1 MNKKY
6 LILNLIC
13 ASMLVFA
20 NNVATVNF
28 NKITGS
34 TPIYTADN
42 INKLLSNTS
51 DNFNKLL
58 SDTNISFGS
67 ENINVATDKST
78 LVGHNNYI
86 DMTGSGIFGDD
97 SLISNIVPIK
107 RTFDENGNW
116 IPAHWGNYSI
126 GSYNTNIV
134 GDTVF
139 QFGKFLEHYNGNRNF
154 MLGHRLVCTNSSVNI
169 MIGFQNNKGVNLISG
184 SENGKAYENIMIT
197 TTNGKIVDSVG
208 AISIGSHNTTSNAKN
223 SVAIGT
229 GATVKDSSGS
239 IAIGSGAVVSN
250 ANFSIQIGPG
260 TNTEKETVKI
270 RGCVVVRDNKIPLD
284 SIENADQI
292 KAALGIQTISR
303 SALPQK
309 LSNNASNQEIID
321 TLNTIIEILNS
332 DLQGTRAPE

>member
-13 ASMLVFA
+13 ASVLLFA
-20 NNVATVNF
+20 NSITPIKF

-34 TPIYTADN
+34 TPMYTA
-42 INKLLSNTS
+42 

-58 SDTNISFGS
+58 SNTDITFGS
-67 ENINVATDKST
+67 ENINIATNKST

-86 DMTGSGIFGDD
+86 DMNGSGIFGDD
-97 SLISNIVPIK
+97 SLISNIVPTK

-116 IPAHWGNYSI
+116 IPAYWGNYSI

-154 MLGHRLVCTNSSVNI
+154 LLGHRVVVSNASVNI
-169 MIGFQNNKGVNLISG
+169 ALGFQNNVGNNMIAKTHENSTIKATMENVMISTG
-184 SENGKAYENIMIT
+184 DS
-197 TTNGKIVDSVG
+197 KILDSMCSV
-208 AISIGSHNTTSNAKN
+208 SIGKHNSISNSINAITIGSNAK
-223 SVAIGT
+223 
-229 GATVKDSSGS
+229 
-239 IAIGSGAVVSN
+239 VVNTRN
-250 ANFSIQIGPG
+250 AIQIGPG
-260 TNTEKETVKI
+260 TNSETNTVKI
-270 RGCVVVRDNKIPLD
+270 TGCVVVRDNKIPLD
-284 SIENADQI
+284 SLESSSEITELLKS
-292 KAALGIQTISR
+292 KAFART
-303 SALPQK
+303 ALPQK

>member
-58 SDTNISFGS
+58 SDTNIVFGS

-78 LVGHNNYI
+78 LIGHNNYI

-97 SLISNIVPIK
+97 SLISNVVPIK

-154 MLGHRLVCTNSSVNI
+154 LLGHRVVVSNASVNI
-169 MIGFQNNKGVNLISG
+169 ALGFQNNIGNNMIAKTH
-184 SENGKAYENIMIT
+184 ENATKATMENIMIST
-197 TTNGKIVDSVG
+197 GDSKILDSMCSV
-208 AISIGSHNTTSNAKN
+208 SIGKHNSISNSINAITIGSNAK
-223 SVAIGT
+223 
-229 GATVKDSSGS
+229 
-239 IAIGSGAVVSN
+239 VVN
-250 ANFSIQIGPG
+250 ANNAIQIGPG
-260 TNTEKETVKI
+260 TNTEPFSTKI
-270 RGCVVVRDNKIPLD
+270 SGCVVVKDNKIPLD
-284 SIENADQI
+284 SLEYADEI
-292 KAALGIQTISR
+292 KAAIGIRAFSR